1 MTRQSD
7 VPRAARWLLRMS
19 PVPRDMRAEVQ
30 ADLHELFVA
39 RRLDRGSLHAH
50 CRLYHDVASLWL
62 QRRPARHPTAPTS
75 TFGLLG
81 DTRSDLRYAA
91 RMFARQPAILLLT
104 IVGLSLGLGIAT
116 AAFSIMNAAVLRGE
130 GVVDPDRAP
139 GILRA
144 TGRSVATAWSYH
156 EFVHLREGATRTQV
170 EAVNQDGAVVRT
182 TPGEADTPV
191 TGVTFVSGGFFSATG
206 GRAIA
211 GRTLEAADERL
222 DGPPPVIVSFV
233 FWTSRLN
240 RDPQAVGRTIWI
252 GRSAATIVGV
262 AERGFTVPS
271 NTLMWLPLASYDAI
285 YSTRPVVAPPK
296 VMVQVFGRLFPGVAF
311 PEAEAQLS
319 AVAGALPGVP
329 ATGES
334 AVRVRLDPHVGLGRM
349 SSSNVL
355 AITLFVFAVIGLVL
369 LLTCANVATVL
380 ISTAITREREMGVRA
395 ALGASRWRIV
405 RQLVTESLALGAVAA
420 TVGLVFAYWAIPTIG
435 TMIEAPAGADLAPD
449 FSVYI
454 FLGIVTLMTGVGA
467 GLAPAWHSRGADL
480 LTPLKGEG
488 AHDRRMA
495 PRRLRSLLVMTQAA
509 ASVLLIVL
517 ATLFVRATWRA
528 ATVDVGFD
536 PNELYAVSAGLGN
549 AFSGNDGVKRFWA
562 RAMPELQAVP
572 GMAAVTLA
580 EMTPFAGGSKTAI
593 TRDAA
598 AHVVHLNRTRA
609 DYFATLGLRILDGR
623 TFTAG
628 EIAAKTPVALVSQ
641 SLARAYWPGQS
652 PLGQILPQEIPLPP
666 TTAPGKTIVISAP
679 RPVIIGVVAGAITA
693 RLHERSTF
701 AVYEPLDP
709 GSEVFAQLLIRIAP
723 GTTGAI
729 QQMSQRLRAIDP
741 QVDLRITSVA
751 AGLRQEASRPRM
763 LATLTGFVGIIAIVL
778 CVIGLFGVTASV
790 VGQRTR
796 EMGVRIAM
804 GAQSSD
810 LLRLLMWDSLRPVV
824 IGVALGAGAALLAS
838 RVVLAVMFFGV
849 SPRDPI
855 AFVGAAAILL
865 AAAVVAVL
873 VPTRRAAAVDAAL
886 VLRQS

>member
-1 MTRQSD
+1 
-7 VPRAARWLLRMS
+7 
-19 PVPRDMRAEVQ
+19 
-30 ADLHELFVA
+30 
-39 RRLDRGSLHAH
+39 
-50 CRLYHDVASLWL
+50 
-62 QRRPARHPTAPTS
+62 
-75 TFGLLG
+75 
-81 DTRSDLRYAA
+81 
-91 RMFARQPAILLLT
+91 
-104 IVGLSLGLGIAT
+104 
-116 AAFSIMNAAVLRGE
+116 
-130 GVVDPDRAP
+130 
-139 GILRA
+139 
-144 TGRSVATAWSYH
+144 
-156 EFVHLREGATRTQV
+156 
-170 EAVNQDGAVVRT
+170 
-182 TPGEADTPV
+182 
-191 TGVTFVSGGFFSATG
+191 
-206 GRAIA
+206 
-211 GRTLEAADERL
+211 
-222 DGPPPVIVSFV
+222 
-233 FWTSRLN
+233 
-240 RDPQAVGRTIWI
+240 
-252 GRSAATIVGV
+252 
-262 AERGFTVPS
+262 
-271 NTLMWLPLASYDAI
+271 
-285 YSTRPVVAPPK
+285 
-296 VMVQVFGRLFPGVAF
+296 
-311 PEAEAQLS
+311 
-319 AVAGALPGVP
+319 
-329 ATGES
+329 
-334 AVRVRLDPHVGLGRM
+334 
-349 SSSNVL
+349 
-355 AITLFVFAVIGLVL
+355 
-369 LLTCANVATVL
+369 
-380 ISTAITREREMGVRA
+380 
-395 ALGASRWRIV
+395 
-405 RQLVTESLALGAVAA
+405 
-420 TVGLVFAYWAIPTIG
+420 
-435 TMIEAPAGADLAPD
+435 
-449 FSVYI
+449 
-454 FLGIVTLMTGVGA
+454 
-467 GLAPAWHSRGADL
+467 
-480 LTPLKGEG
+480 
-488 AHDRRMA
+488 
-495 PRRLRSLLVMTQAA
+495 
-509 ASVLLIVL
+509 
-517 ATLFVRATWRA
+517 
-528 ATVDVGFD
+528 
-536 PNELYAVSAGLGN
+536 
-549 AFSGNDGVKRFWA
+549 
-562 RAMPELQAVP
+562 
-572 GMAAVTLA
+572 
-580 EMTPFAGGSKTAI
+580 MTPFAGGSKTAI

-824 IGVALGAGAALLAS
+824 VGVALGAGAALLAS
-838 RVVLAVMFFGV
+838 RLVLAVMFFGV